1 VRPLVVRRCDRCWD
15 VVPRVVAGEH
25 LTIRTLG
32 VSSALLG
39 SGPGEGCGGCGVLFV
54 GDDWA
59 EDHHDVEIVDERG
72 RRLARRRLPEG
83 LVGMTALHALVA
95 QFSRMSG
102 SSSSPVRRP
111 RG

>member
-1 VRPLVVRRCDRCWD
+1 M
-15 VVPRVVAGEH
+15 
-25 LTIRTLG
+25 
-32 VSSALLG
+32 
-39 SGPGEGCGGCGVLFV
+39 FV

-59 EDHHDVEIVDERG
+59 EDHHDVEIVNEQG

-83 LVGMTALHALVA
+83 LDGITGLYALIA

-102 SSSSPVRRP
+102 PSSSPVRWP